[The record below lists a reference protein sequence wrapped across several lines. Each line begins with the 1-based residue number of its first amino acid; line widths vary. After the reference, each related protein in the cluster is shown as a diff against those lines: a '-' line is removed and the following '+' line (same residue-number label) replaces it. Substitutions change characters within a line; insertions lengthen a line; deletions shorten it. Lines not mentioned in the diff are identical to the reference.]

1 MAPAAAA
8 SWTAA
13 VPTPPA
19 APVTSTRSPRA
30 RPHWVNSASWA
41 VENASGNP
49 PASAQPTVSGTA
61 SACVSST
68 TARVAWAPPPTT
80 AITRSPVAKRVTRR
94 PTAATTPASSSPGM
108 SAGEPAGAG

>member
-1 MAPAAAA
+1 M
-8 SWTAA
+8 
-13 VPTPPA
+13 
-19 APVTSTRSPRA
+19 
-30 RPHWVNSASWA
+30 NSASWA
-41 VENASGNP
+41 VEKASGNP

-80 AITRSPVAKRVTRR
+80 AITRSPGAKRVTRR
-94 PTAATTPASSSPGM
+94 PTPATTPASSSPGM